1 MRNRKPSRAEVEK
14 SLREI
19 QELWRLP
26 ETETADT
33 GRNPEP
39 AADQNTDTANDT
51 AGHGI
56 RQQAKRLI
64 VGAACW
70 GLLPAGFASWLIR
83 RGGMRRA

>member
-1 MRNRKPSRAEVEK
+1 VAPANKNARAAN
-14 SLREI
+14 
-19 QELWRLP
+19 
-26 ETETADT
+26 TGADT
-33 GRNPEP
+33 AE
-39 AADQNTDTANDT
+39 AFTANAT

-70 GLLPAGFASWLIR
+70 GLLPAGFASWLIQ